1 MRTKVARYLEKAS
14 YCRLKAE
21 SSPNKDTWLAVADRW
36 ERLAQGVEGHL
47 LAANVLEDGAGA
59 LERREATASFGA
71 RIKLPPK
78 RDPSARLTPRPLTS
92 LGSRADPTG

>member
-36 ERLAQGVEGHL
+36 ERLAQGVEGHP
-47 LAANVLEDGAGA
+47 LAAKLEDGAGA
-59 LERREATASFGA
+59 PERRESA

-92 LGSRADPTG
+92 LGSRPDSTG